1 MDHHPPTLL
10 RDWEERLGLRLLQR
24 SLLDQ
29 ASLDQQD
36 VGCQLA

>member
-10 RDWEERLGLRLLQR
+10 RDWEERRDLRLLQR

-29 ASLDQQD
+29 VSLDRQD